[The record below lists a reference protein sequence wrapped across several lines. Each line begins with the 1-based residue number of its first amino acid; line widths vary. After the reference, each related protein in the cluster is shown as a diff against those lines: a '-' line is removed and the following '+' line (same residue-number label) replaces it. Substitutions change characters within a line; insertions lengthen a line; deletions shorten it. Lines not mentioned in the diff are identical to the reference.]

1 MIAKYNRWSIVSGVP
16 GLILLT
22 AAGLTADRE
31 DVLTPLGKCFSL
43 FGFALLLI
51 GLAFYAKAKGRC
63 PAWCL
68 LPFLCSI
75 GWVALTLLI
84 RGQSEPTSDWRL
96 GSFLSVIGWIVLALL
111 RDRSKPTSEAGEKH
125 EQT

>member
-1 MIAKYNRWSIVSGVP
+1 MTTRYNRWSFVFGVP
-16 GLILLT
+16 GLALLF
-22 AAGLTADRE
+22 AAGDTTDAEDNLT
-31 DVLTPLGKCFSL
+31 LLGEFFSL

-68 LPFLCSI
+68 LPWLCSM
-75 GWVALTLLI
+75 GWILLTLV
-84 RGQSEPTSDWRL
+84 RGQFAPTDLRL
-96 GSFLSVIGWIVLALL
+96 GPVLFVIGWIVLALL
-111 RDRSKPTSEAGEKH
+111 RDQSKPTSEAGENH

>member
-1 MIAKYNRWSIVSGVP
+1 MIARYNRWSFVLGVP
-16 GLILLT
+16 GLALLF
-22 AAGLTADRE
+22 AAGGTADAE
-31 DVLTPLGKCFSL
+31 DNLTLLGKCFSL

-68 LPFLCSI
+68 LPWLCGM
-75 GWVALTLLI
+75 GWFALTLV
-84 RGQSEPTSDWRL
+84 RGKFEPTDLRL
-96 GSFLSVIGWIVLALL
+96 GPFLFVIGWIVLALL
-111 RDRSKPTSEAGEKH
+111 KDRSKPTSEVEEKH

>member
-1 MIAKYNRWSIVSGVP
+1 MIARYNRRSFVFGVP
-16 GLILLT
+16 GLILLV

-31 DVLTPLGKCFSL
+31 DVLTLPGKCFSL
-43 FGFALLLI
+43 SGLALLLI

-68 LPFLCSI
+68 LPWLCGM
-75 GWVALTLLI
+75 GWIALTLV
-84 RGQSEPTSDWRL
+84 RGKFEPTDLRL
-96 GSFLSVIGWIVLALL
+96 GPFLFVIGWIVLALL
-111 RDRSKPTSEAGEKH
+111 RDRSGPKSEAGEKH